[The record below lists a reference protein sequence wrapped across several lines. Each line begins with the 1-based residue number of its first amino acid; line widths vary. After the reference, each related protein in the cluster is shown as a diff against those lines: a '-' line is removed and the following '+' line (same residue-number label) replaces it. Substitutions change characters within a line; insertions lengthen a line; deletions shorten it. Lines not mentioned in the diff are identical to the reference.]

1 MTGVVDRKTKLLY
14 WFIFLQCNPVSFY
27 LIATSGG
34 HGITTYRLLFSVILS
49 ALFIF
54 LSVLLKFHLRRKD
67 YIYIFTACIIIVGS
81 MFLDQRA
88 ERSFDINLYV
98 IFIEYVFAFWVVAAF
113 YSSKFNA
120 GVTYFRSTILFF
132 ICINIAIWGYS
143 VWQGTSWGIFRSYIS
158 GFTINR
164 LPDFILTLFLPWIFV
179 TSGIFV
185 SFLSVVY
192 ITLTSY
198 RTLFLAFI
206 ISLAFLFIFG
216 SRRIRYN
223 TLRNS
228 FLFLLCATF
237 LVIWM
242 PDAAKV
248 IERVI
253 SLFQFE
259 SKVAGETSKSQRIA
273 DLWHLINSLPKCLF
287 IGCGSADPISKIS
300 YYNYPFF
307 PIWVFNVFGISG
319 LIFNIWLF
327 MPVLLF
333 SGQRG
338 SLISAIFFSLF
349 ITLMFFP
356 YVHYF
361 PLVIFVAILNFIFI
375 RGQLSK
381 AT

>member
-1 MTGVVDRKTKLLY
+1 MTDVVDRKTKLLY
-14 WFIFLQCNPVSFY
+14 WFIFLQCNPVSFFN
-27 LIATSGG
+27 SDGGG

-54 LSVLLKFHLRRKD
+54 VCFIEVSPAQKRLYLYFYS
-67 YIYIFTACIIIVGS
+67 IIIVGR

-88 ERSFDINLYV
+88 GRSFDINLYV
-98 IFIEYVFAFWVVAAF
+98 VFIEYVFAFWVVAAF
-113 YSSKFNA
+113 YSFKFNA

-206 ISLAFLFIFG
+206 ISLAFLFVFG

-228 FLFLLCATF
+228 LLFLLCATF
-237 LVIWM
+237 LVIWL

-253 SLFQFE
+253 SLFQVE
-259 SKVAGETSKSQRIA
+259 SKVAGRHLNRKELQM
-273 DLWHLINSLPKCLF
+273 WHFFARMF
-287 IGCGSADPISKIS
+287 I
-300 YYNYPFF
+300 Y
-307 PIWVFNVFGISG
+307 
-319 LIFNIWLF
+319 WLRF
-327 MPVLLF
+327 CRSNF
-333 SGQRG
+333 K
-338 SLISAIFFSLF
+338 
-349 ITLMFFP
+349 
-356 YVHYF
+356 
-361 PLVIFVAILNFIFI
+361 NFI
-375 RGQLSK
+375 L
-381 AT
+381 

>member
-1 MTGVVDRKTKLLY
+1 M
-14 WFIFLQCNPVSFY
+14 
-27 LIATSGG
+27 
-34 HGITTYRLLFSVILS
+34 
-49 ALFIF
+49 
-54 LSVLLKFHLRRKD
+54 
-67 YIYIFTACIIIVGS
+67 
-81 MFLDQRA
+81 
-88 ERSFDINLYV
+88 
-98 IFIEYVFAFWVVAAF
+98 
-113 YSSKFNA
+113 
-120 GVTYFRSTILFF
+120 FF

-206 ISLAFLFIFG
+206 ISLAFLFVFG

-228 FLFLLCATF
+228 LLFLLCATF
-237 LVIWM
+237 LVIWL

-253 SLFQFE
+253 SLFQVE

-273 DLWHLINSLPKCLF
+273 DLWHLTNSLPECLLLAAVLQ
-287 IGCGSADPISKIS
+287 IISKIS

-307 PIWVFNVFGISG
+307 PVWVFNVFGISG
-319 LIFNIWLF
+319 LVLIFGYLCPCYYLEAGISDFSNILF
-327 MPVLLF
+327 
-333 SGQRG
+333 
-338 SLISAIFFSLF
+338 LF

-361 PLVIFVAILNFIFI
+361 PLVTFVAILNFIFI

-381 AT
+381 ANKCMYGRL